1 MKIFKIKILKN
12 FNFFLLRIYTIFLN
26 VLILNLYILIKFRF
40 LKDCVIMEFVLLNLN
55 RMNFSASILID
66 ELTLRFLFTISL
78 IRIRV
83 ITFSN
88 YYLNTEQF
96 SIRFHLILFL
106 FITSIFLIIVRAN
119 LVITILGWDGLGLRS
134 YFLVTYYNNKK
145 SSNAG
150 ILTVLRNRIGDGFL
164 VLTIMYLLSYGDWQ
178 IKFYHYFIYNNLII
192 ILLILGCFTK
202 SAQIPFR
209 AWLPAAI
216 AAPTPVSALV
226 HSSTLVTAGVYL
238 LIRHESIFSQFR
250 LIFIIIVGLLTTTIA
265 SFRALLEMDLK
276 KIVALSTL
284 SQLGFIVISLGF
296 QEFHL
301 AYIHLI
307 AHAFFKALLF
317 LRAGLIIHN
326 SSSYQD
332 LRFINQSFLR
342 TPVRSLATVIALIR
356 LCGIP
361 FITSFYSKETIIES
375 SLINRK
381 FIWVYFILIINVGL
395 TLRYRIKFFIIGT
408 INQSLK
414 NFLLLTNEKNY
425 FYLWRIWILLL
436 PAFLAGYRINFL
448 FLNKALFIKVP
459 QLIKLL
465 TILVLRLRLIIRYNL
480 FIKLK
485 KYKFS
490 ISKNSIITIWILPY
504 LSTYVFTQIS
514 LKLLKWLIV
523 ITEFIILSNF
533 LNYLII
539 KLNFISL
546 KKTNYAI
553 NSNLYWKNLYTVM
566 ILLCLT
572 VLFFVYLNSL

>member
-1 MKIFKIKILKN
+1 
-12 FNFFLLRIYTIFLN
+12 
-26 VLILNLYILIKFRF
+26 
-40 LKDCVIMEFVLLNLN
+40 
-55 RMNFSASILID
+55 MNFSASILID